1 MSSYGHNQQGPL
13 LLKLNQ
19 VTEQDSP
26 FTLTAAGKQY
36 SHPLSPGAAA
46 PSAFGTP
53 HANPRGP
60 TASMQPL
67 REAFSR
73 RNDGKDGTRAQ
84 MSPSSSRNTFPR
96 RKQRLRGYQWPR
108 GASPQSKRGWQQ
120 PRLCGICHRPFL
132 ASPIPSLQPGKS
144 SKHKAERVPGRG
156 NENQAGRQAGRH
168 PEPWPGPSMPQL
180 YRDATR
186 SWEPSG
192 ERAKQR

>member
-1 MSSYGHNQQGPL
+1 MPPKSQRGTHGATGPGAPSTSSYGHNQQGPL

-19 VTEQDSP
+19 VTEQDSS

-108 GASPQSKRGWQQ
+108 GASPQSKRRWQQ
-120 PRLCGICHRPFL
+120 PRLCGIQTFPCFPHPFP
-132 ASPIPSLQPGKS
+132 AAREKLQAQS
-144 SKHKAERVPGRG
+144 RV
-156 NENQAGRQAGRH
+156 
-168 PEPWPGPSMPQL
+168 
-180 YRDATR
+180 R
-186 SWEPSG
+186 SWEG
-192 ERAKQR
+192 E

>member
-1 MSSYGHNQQGPL
+1 MPPHSQHGTHGATGPGAPSMSSYGHNQQGPL

-120 PRLCGICHRPFL
+120 PRLRGIQTFPCFPHPFP
-132 ASPIPSLQPGKS
+132 AAREKLQAQS
-144 SKHKAERVPGRG
+144 RA
-156 NENQAGRQAGRH
+156 
-168 PEPWPGPSMPQL
+168 
-180 YRDATR
+180 R
-186 SWEPSG
+186 SWEG
-192 ERAKQR
+192 E